1 MPRPAKPPMT
11 LKEAKRA
18 YKKDDTGFRYT
29 PSQMA
34 RADRQDAQ
42 EEKRRKAL
50 EKERTK
56 LDNKRKREEKAE
68 RDRAVKRKMLDEG
81 RITVEDTWGKVA
93 ASQPRLNKFF
103 ARPPTKLSPSS
114 RLSHKITSNTEDEHE
129 AEDDLL
135 LDLVSEVEDNVDG
148 RETEETK
155 DETDAQQDN
164 GAPDTLSTT
173 KVPAQ
178 PSQTTTSIGVR
189 NPPSTSRSRIRQPS
203 PLQEQRSSQINAR
216 AGRPT
221 NRSSYLRTG
230 SKTLINDEKNPAAV
244 NKPTELQSC
253 VPTPLPNA
261 RANKLDSSAPNK
273 RSDQTRVLRSADSLP
288 LVPLA
293 NPGFEGSKPA
303 GSCSGI
309 DRTNRDLE
317 EDFTDGIGDHEFLL
331 LCDAQNG
338 PGHKSASSI
347 SPLNG
352 PKSDSLP
359 VLTSNDD
366 TTSTIELPH
375 FQLPIKEDQN
385 HTPFSGDDNTTSTIP
400 PVLNESFSAVFNE
413 IDDSELI
420 AFADE
425 VEASM
430 VASGQACPIPKDETT
445 KRASAASKKPS
456 LQIAPKPTSWSQNKN
471 SHSHHEDMKERP
483 LNRPLPQNA
492 DRTRSRSKVTP
503 ANSHNPSSS
512 RITAST
518 SSFTVPAKTSPPPKS
533 SQVKPKRRRVL
544 PWDEI
549 EGPGPSTQAVMLE
562 LLEKAEAQMNR

>member
-1 MPRPAKPPMT
+1 MT

-81 RITVEDTWGKVA
+81 RITIEDTWGKVA

-103 ARPPTKLSPSS
+103 ARPPTKTSPPSH
-114 RLSHKITSNTEDEHE
+114 LSHKITNNTEDEDE

-135 LDLVSEVEDNVDG
+135 LGLVSEAEDNADG
-148 RETEETK
+148 RETEETN
-155 DETDAQQDN
+155 DETAAPQDN

-178 PSQTTTSIGVR
+178 PSQTTMSIGAR
-189 NPPSTSRSRIRQPS
+189 SPPSPSRSRIRQPS
-203 PLQEQRSSQINAR
+203 PLQEQCPSQINAR
-216 AGRPT
+216 AGRPSI
-221 NRSSYLRTG
+221 RSSYLRTG
-230 SKTLINDEKNPAAV
+230 SKTLLNDEENSAAV
-244 NKPTELQSC
+244 NNPTELQSC
-253 VPTPLPNA
+253 KPTPLPNT
-261 RANKLDSSAPNK
+261 RTKKLDSSAPKK
-273 RSDQTRVLRSADSLP
+273 RNDQTRVLRSADSL
-288 LVPLA
+288 
-293 NPGFEGSKPA
+293 A
-303 GSCSGI
+303 GSSNSGI
-309 DRTNRDLE
+309 DRSDRGLE
-317 EDFTDGIGDHEFLL
+317 EDFTDGIDDHEFLL
-331 LCDAQNG
+331 LCDAQSG
-338 PGHKSASSI
+338 TGHKSASSI
-347 SPLNG
+347 PRLNG
-352 PKSDSLP
+352 AESDSLL
-359 VLTSNDD
+359 VVTSNED
-366 TTSTIELPH
+366 TTPTIELSH
-375 FQLPIKEDQN
+375 FQLPMKGDQK
-385 HTPFSGDDNTTSTIP
+385 HTPSSSDDNTTDSIP
-400 PVLNESFSAVFNE
+400 PILNESFSAVFNE

-430 VASGQACPIPKDETT
+430 VASGQTCAIPKDETT
-445 KRASAASKKPS
+445 KHSSAASKKPS
-456 LQIAPKPTSWSQNKN
+456 LQNSPKTTSLSKAKN
-471 SHSHHEDMKERP
+471 SHSYHEDPKDRP
-483 LNRPLPQNA
+483 LHRPLPQNA
-492 DRTRSRSKVTP
+492 ERTRSRSKVVP
-503 ANSHNPSSS
+503 ANGHSLPSW
-512 RITAST
+512 RITATS
-518 SSFTVPAKTSPPPKS
+518 SSFTVPAKTSPPPKPP
-533 SQVKPKRRRVL
+533 QAKPKRRRVL